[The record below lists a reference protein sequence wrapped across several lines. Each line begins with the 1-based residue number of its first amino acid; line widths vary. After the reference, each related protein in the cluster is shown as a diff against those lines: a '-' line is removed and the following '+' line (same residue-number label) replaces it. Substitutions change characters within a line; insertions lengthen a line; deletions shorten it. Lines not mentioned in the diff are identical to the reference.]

1 MGNLELSLLMFLP
14 PILFLVF
21 YLELHSHQQ
30 RVSTTILGR
39 KGRVVGTT
47 PTHLLIS
54 FDDGLTDWHRTELC
68 KEVRR

>member
-1 MGNLELSLLMFLP
+1 MNNAEMALLMGLL
-14 PILFLVF
+14 PILYFFF
-21 YLELHSHQQ
+21 YLGLHKQPT

-54 FDDGLTDWHRTELC
+54 FDDGSNAWYRTELC
-68 KEVRR
+68 KED